1 MAKETLV
8 VADQYRTNDLSV
20 IPGGKTV
27 KVIYTNGALSRS
39 YTNIKNVASYCNSL
53 MKDKTIAKILV
64 DDVEYWVRK

>member
-1 MAKETLV
+1 MTKETLV

-27 KVIYTNGALSRS
+27 KVIFTNGTRSRS
-39 YTNIKNVASYCNSL
+39 YTNIKNVVSYCSSL